1 MQVETL
7 GEASAAGWQVDARCR
22 SARANDVPWV
32 RPSADPA
39 APVVADGV
47 KTGWLA
53 SVAVLAAETVAARS

>member
-1 MQVETL
+1 MR
-7 GEASAAGWQVDARCR
+7 AAGLREH
-22 SARANDVPWV
+22 DVPWV